1 MAQLFVGFVIGFV
14 VATVGLN
21 SVFKF
26 TDTILQKSQVILK
39 ENVK

>member
-1 MAQLFVGFVIGFV
+1 MRFVIGFVVGFV

-21 SVFKF
+21 SMFRF
-26 TDTILQKSQVILK
+26 TDNMIQKSQVMLK